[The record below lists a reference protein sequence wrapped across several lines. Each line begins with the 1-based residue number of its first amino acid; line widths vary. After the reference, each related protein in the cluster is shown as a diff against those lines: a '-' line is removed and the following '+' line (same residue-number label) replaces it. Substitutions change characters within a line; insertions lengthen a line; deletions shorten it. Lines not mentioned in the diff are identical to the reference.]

1 MTHSA
6 QLLTVVISVSWLAC
20 AGSGGTNDA
29 SIEESRTT
37 VKTNP
42 FFTEST
48 LPFNYPPFDQIDD
61 AHYRPAFE
69 RGMAEQLTEVD
80 AIANASEPPTLE
92 NTLVALERSGR
103 VLDRVER
110 VFFSLTSAD
119 TSDALEE
126 IRSEMA
132 PKLSAHSDTV
142 QGRKP
147 GGDGALPRRGA
158 KHRASADT
166 TWPVMKLA
174 YARPRPEEVIDRAS
188 RFYQLMDR
196 RRSVREFSSDPVSTS
211 VIEELVRAASTAPSG
226 AHKQPWTFVA
236 VCDPRLKRDIRIAA
250 EKEERANYAGRMPPD
265 WLKALEPLGTDEH
278 KPFLEIAPWLVV
290 LFRQDYGLSESG
302 ERTHHYYVAESVGI
316 AAGLFLAA
324 VHHAGLVALTH
335 TPSPM
340 GFLRELLE
348 RPANETAMLLIPV
361 GYPAPDA
368 QVPELRRKALGDVL
382 IMKTATP

>member
-1 MTHSA
+1 
-6 QLLTVVISVSWLAC
+6 
-20 AGSGGTNDA
+20 
-29 SIEESRTT
+29 
-37 VKTNP
+37 
-42 FFTEST
+42 
-48 LPFNYPPFDQIDD
+48 
-61 AHYRPAFE
+61 
-69 RGMAEQLTEVD
+69 
-80 AIANASEPPTLE
+80 
-92 NTLVALERSGR
+92 
-103 VLDRVER
+103 
-110 VFFSLTSAD
+110 
-119 TSDALEE
+119 
-126 IRSEMA
+126 
-132 PKLSAHSDTV
+132 
-142 QGRKP
+142 
-147 GGDGALPRRGA
+147 
-158 KHRASADT
+158 
-166 TWPVMKLA
+166 MKLA

-340 GFLRELLE
+340 GFLREILE